1 MKYIDVYKKRVEH
14 LGTNPQRRAMKSGIL
29 EFSRSLRYNE
39 HTQRGLHKDGD
50 SLTFDGIVLTN
61 KEDDNKSTQILLTEL
76 DVPLACGD
84 IVIWNDERWLV
95 YQYTTSSYQPYQ
107 KFFMV
112 RCNYEIKWVDEE
124 GEVRKSWC
132 YLLGSKD
139 SKIKDNFRTWN
150 EVITPQPNKYIQLIL
165 PHTTMA
171 INTEI
176 IVLDEAWYLVD
187 YDQNSVPG
195 IVFMSFTET
204 NTNELRDD
212 IENKIANADKIAA
225 WTIVSPSE
233 QYVLPHSEV
242 ALDYVVQK
250 NGIVVDEKPEISI
263 SGSLVEQDGKIFAA
277 ESGEGQITFSIHD
290 QTFTQT
296 IHISTSPS
304 KQPMV
309 IFGDDKIRVSM
320 AATYELQGAD
330 QQVVFSVSDTKM
342 ATVETTGQS
351 TCLLT
356 TNSKNL
362 LGSVDLIATCGEEVY
377 TKTIKIIPIWQVI

>member
-14 LGTNPQRRAMKSGIL
+14 LGTNPQRRAMESGIL

-39 HTQRGLHKDGD
+39 HTQRGLHKDSD

-84 IVIWNDERWLV
+84 IVIWNDERWLI

-150 EVITPQPNKYIQLIL
+150 QVITPQPNKYIQLIL

-204 NTNELRDD
+204 NINELRDD
-212 IENKIANADKIAA
+212 VENKIANADKIAA

-233 QYVLPHSEV
+233 QYVLPHSEI

-250 NGIVVDEKPEISI
+250 NGIVVDEKPKISI

-277 ESGEGQITFSIHD
+277 ESGEGQITFSIHG
-290 QTFTQT
+290 QTFTQA
-296 IHISTSPS
+296 IHISASPS

>member
-14 LGTNPQRRAMKSGIL
+14 LGTNPQRRAMESGIL

-76 DVPLACGD
+76 SVPLKCGD

-124 GEVRKSWC
+124 GGVRKSWC

-165 PHTTMA
+165 PHTIMA

-187 YDQNSVPG
+187 YDQSSVPG

-204 NTNELRDD
+204 NINELRDD

-250 NGIVVDEKPEISI
+250 NGIVVGEKPEISI

-277 ESGEGQITFSIHD
+277 ESGEGQITFSIHG
-290 QTFTQT
+290 QTFTQA
-296 IHISTSPS
+296 IHISASST

>member
-14 LGTNPQRRAMKSGIL
+14 LGTNPQRRAMESGIL

-112 RCNYEIKWVDEE
+112 RCNYEIKWVDGE

-150 EVITPQPNKYIQLIL
+150 QVITPQPNKYIQLIL

-204 NTNELRDD
+204 NINELRDD
-212 IENKIANADKIAA
+212 VENKIANADKIAA
-225 WTIVSPSE
+225 WTIVSSSE

-290 QTFTQT
+290 QTFTQA
-296 IHISTSPS
+296 IHISASPS

-362 LGSVDLIATCGEEVY
+362 LGSVNLIATCGEEVY

>member
-1 MKYIDVYKKRVEH
+1 MKYIDVYKKRIEH
-14 LGTNPQRRAMKSGIL
+14 LGTNPQRRAMESGIL
-29 EFSRSLRYNE
+29 EFGRSLRYNE

-76 DVPLACGD
+76 SVPLKCGD

-124 GEVRKSWC
+124 GRVRKSWC

-187 YDQNSVPG
+187 YD
-195 IVFMSFTET
+195 
-204 NTNELRDD
+204 
-212 IENKIANADKIAA
+212 
-225 WTIVSPSE
+225 
-233 QYVLPHSEV
+233 
-242 ALDYVVQK
+242 
-250 NGIVVDEKPEISI
+250 
-263 SGSLVEQDGKIFAA
+263 
-277 ESGEGQITFSIHD
+277 
-290 QTFTQT
+290 
-296 IHISTSPS
+296 
-304 KQPMV
+304 
-309 IFGDDKIRVSM
+309 
-320 AATYELQGAD
+320 
-330 QQVVFSVSDTKM
+330 
-342 ATVETTGQS
+342 
-351 TCLLT
+351 
-356 TNSKNL
+356 
-362 LGSVDLIATCGEEVY
+362 
-377 TKTIKIIPIWQVI
+377 

>member
-1 MKYIDVYKKRVEH
+1 
-14 LGTNPQRRAMKSGIL
+14 
-29 EFSRSLRYNE
+29 
-39 HTQRGLHKDGD
+39 
-50 SLTFDGIVLTN
+50 
-61 KEDDNKSTQILLTEL
+61 
-76 DVPLACGD
+76 
-84 IVIWNDERWLV
+84 
-95 YQYTTSSYQPYQ
+95 
-107 KFFMV
+107 
-112 RCNYEIKWVDEE
+112 
-124 GEVRKSWC
+124 
-132 YLLGSKD
+132 
-139 SKIKDNFRTWN
+139 
-150 EVITPQPNKYIQLIL
+150 
-165 PHTTMA
+165 
-171 INTEI
+171 
-176 IVLDEAWYLVD
+176 
-187 YDQNSVPG
+187 
-195 IVFMSFTET
+195 MSFTET
-204 NTNELRDD
+204 NINELRDD
-212 IENKIANADKIAA
+212 VENKIANADKIAA

-233 QYVLPHSEV
+233 QYVLPYSEI
-242 ALDYVVQK
+242 ALNYVVQK

-263 SGSLVEQDGKIFAA
+263 SGSLIEQDGKIFAA
-277 ESGEGQITFSIHD
+277 ENGEGQITFSIHG

-296 IHISTSPS
+296 IHISASPS

>member
-14 LGTNPQRRAMKSGIL
+14 LGTNPQRRAMESGIL

-61 KEDDNKSTQILLTEL
+61 KEDDNKSTQILLTEF

-112 RCNYEIKWVDEE
+112 RCNYEIKWVDGE

-150 EVITPQPNKYIQLIL
+150 QVITPQPNKYIQLIL

-204 NTNELRDD
+204 NINELRDD
-212 IENKIANADKIAA
+212 VENKIANADKIAA

-290 QTFTQT
+290 QTFTQA
-296 IHISTSPS
+296 IHISASPS

-362 LGSVDLIATCGEEVY
+362 LGSVNLIATCGEEVY

>member
-14 LGTNPQRRAMKSGIL
+14 LGTNPQRRAMESGIL

-76 DVPLACGD
+76 GVPLACGD

-204 NTNELRDD
+204 NINELRDD
-212 IENKIANADKIAA
+212 VENKIANADKIAA
-225 WTIVSPSE
+225 WTIVSSSE

-277 ESGEGQITFSIHD
+277 ESGEGQITFSIHG

-296 IHISTSPS
+296 IHVSTSPS

-362 LGSVDLIATCGEEVY
+362 LGSVDLIATCGGEVY

>member
-14 LGTNPQRRAMKSGIL
+14 LGTNPQRRAMESGIL

-39 HTQRGLHKDGD
+39 HTQHGLHKDGD

-112 RCNYEIKWVDEE
+112 RCNYEIKWVDGE

-204 NTNELRDD
+204 NINELRDD
-212 IENKIANADKIAA
+212 VENKIANADKIAA

-233 QYVLPHSEV
+233 QYVLPHSEI

-263 SGSLVEQDGKIFAA
+263 SGPLVEQDGKIFAA
-277 ESGEGQITFSIHD
+277 ESGEGQITFSIHG
-290 QTFTQT
+290 QIFTQT
-296 IHISTSPS
+296 IHISASPS

>member
-1 MKYIDVYKKRVEH
+1 MKYIDVYKKRIEH
-14 LGTNPQRRAMKSGIL
+14 LGTNPQRRAMESGIL

-124 GEVRKSWC
+124 GGVRKSWC

-204 NTNELRDD
+204 NINELRDD
-212 IENKIANADKIAA
+212 VENKIANADKIAA
-225 WTIVSPSE
+225 WTIVSSSE

-263 SGSLVEQDGKIFAA
+263 SGSLIEQDGKIFAA
-277 ESGEGQITFSIHD
+277 ESGEGQITFSIHG
-290 QTFTQT
+290 QTFTQV
-296 IHISTSPS
+296 IHISTSS
-304 KQPMV
+304 TKQPMV

>member
-14 LGTNPQRRAMKSGIL
+14 LGTNPQRRAMESGIL

-50 SLTFDGIVLTN
+50 SFTFDGIVLTN

-112 RCNYEIKWVDEE
+112 RCNYEIKWVDGE

-150 EVITPQPNKYIQLIL
+150 QVITPQPNKYIQLIL

-187 YDQNSVPG
+187 YD
-195 IVFMSFTET
+195 
-204 NTNELRDD
+204 
-212 IENKIANADKIAA
+212 
-225 WTIVSPSE
+225 
-233 QYVLPHSEV
+233 
-242 ALDYVVQK
+242 
-250 NGIVVDEKPEISI
+250 
-263 SGSLVEQDGKIFAA
+263 
-277 ESGEGQITFSIHD
+277 
-290 QTFTQT
+290 
-296 IHISTSPS
+296 
-304 KQPMV
+304 
-309 IFGDDKIRVSM
+309 
-320 AATYELQGAD
+320 
-330 QQVVFSVSDTKM
+330 
-342 ATVETTGQS
+342 
-351 TCLLT
+351 
-356 TNSKNL
+356 
-362 LGSVDLIATCGEEVY
+362 
-377 TKTIKIIPIWQVI
+377 

>member
-14 LGTNPQRRAMKSGIL
+14 LGTNPQRRAMESGIL

-39 HTQRGLHKDGD
+39 HTQRDLHKDGD

-112 RCNYEIKWVDEE
+112 RCNYEIKWVDGE

-150 EVITPQPNKYIQLIL
+150 QVITPQPNKYIQLIL

-204 NTNELRDD
+204 NINELRDD
-212 IENKIANADKIAA
+212 VENKIANADKIAA

-242 ALDYVVQK
+242 TLDYVVQK
-250 NGIVVDEKPEISI
+250 NGIIVDEKPEISI

-277 ESGEGQITFSIHD
+277 ESGEGQITFSIHG
-290 QTFTQT
+290 QTFMQS
-296 IHISTSPS
+296 IHISASPT

>member
-1 MKYIDVYKKRVEH
+1 
-14 LGTNPQRRAMKSGIL
+14 
-29 EFSRSLRYNE
+29 
-39 HTQRGLHKDGD
+39 
-50 SLTFDGIVLTN
+50 
-61 KEDDNKSTQILLTEL
+61 
-76 DVPLACGD
+76 
-84 IVIWNDERWLV
+84 
-95 YQYTTSSYQPYQ
+95 
-107 KFFMV
+107 
-112 RCNYEIKWVDEE
+112 
-124 GEVRKSWC
+124 
-132 YLLGSKD
+132 
-139 SKIKDNFRTWN
+139 
-150 EVITPQPNKYIQLIL
+150 
-165 PHTTMA
+165 
-171 INTEI
+171 
-176 IVLDEAWYLVD
+176 
-187 YDQNSVPG
+187 
-195 IVFMSFTET
+195 MSFTET
-204 NTNELRDD
+204 NINELRDD
-212 IENKIANADKIAA
+212 IENKVANADKIAA

-263 SGSLVEQDGKIFAA
+263 SGSLVERDGKIFAA

>member
-1 MKYIDVYKKRVEH
+1 
-14 LGTNPQRRAMKSGIL
+14 
-29 EFSRSLRYNE
+29 
-39 HTQRGLHKDGD
+39 
-50 SLTFDGIVLTN
+50 
-61 KEDDNKSTQILLTEL
+61 
-76 DVPLACGD
+76 
-84 IVIWNDERWLV
+84 
-95 YQYTTSSYQPYQ
+95 
-107 KFFMV
+107 
-112 RCNYEIKWVDEE
+112 
-124 GEVRKSWC
+124 
-132 YLLGSKD
+132 
-139 SKIKDNFRTWN
+139 
-150 EVITPQPNKYIQLIL
+150 
-165 PHTTMA
+165 
-171 INTEI
+171 
-176 IVLDEAWYLVD
+176 
-187 YDQNSVPG
+187 
-195 IVFMSFTET
+195 MSFTET
-204 NTNELRDD
+204 NINELRDD
-212 IENKIANADKIAA
+212 VENKIANADKIAA

-263 SGSLVEQDGKIFAA
+263 SGSLIEQGGKIFAA

-290 QTFTQT
+290 QTFTQI
-296 IHISTSPS
+296 IHISASPS

-377 TKTIKIIPIWQVI
+377 TKTIKIIPIW

>member
-14 LGTNPQRRAMKSGIL
+14 LGTNPQRRAMESGIL

-39 HTQRGLHKDGD
+39 HTQRDLHKDGD

-76 DVPLACGD
+76 NVPLKCGD

-204 NTNELRDD
+204 NINELRDD
-212 IENKIANADKIAA
+212 VENKIANADKIAA

-263 SGSLVEQDGKIFAA
+263 SGSLVERDGKIFVA
-277 ESGEGQITFSIHD
+277 ESGEGQITFSIHG
-290 QTFTQT
+290 QTFIQT
-296 IHISTSPS
+296 IHISASPS

>member
-14 LGTNPQRRAMKSGIL
+14 LGTNPQRRAMESGIL

-39 HTQRGLHKDGD
+39 HTQHGLHKDGD
-50 SLTFDGIVLTN
+50 NLTFDGIVLTN

-84 IVIWNDERWLV
+84 IVIWNNERWLV

-112 RCNYEIKWVDEE
+112 RCNYEIKWVDKE

-204 NTNELRDD
+204 NINELRDD
-212 IENKIANADKIAA
+212 VENKIANADKIAA

-242 ALDYVVQK
+242 ALDYVIQK

-277 ESGEGQITFSIHD
+277 ESGEGQITFSIHG
-290 QTFTQT
+290 QTFTQA
-296 IHISTSPS
+296 IHISASPS

-342 ATVETTGQS
+342 ATVKTTGQS

>member
-14 LGTNPQRRAMKSGIL
+14 LGTNPQRRAMESGIL

-76 DVPLACGD
+76 SVPLKCGD

-124 GEVRKSWC
+124 GGVRKSWC

-187 YDQNSVPG
+187 YDQSSVPG

-204 NTNELRDD
+204 NINELRDD

-233 QYVLPHSEV
+233 QYVLPHSEI
-242 ALDYVVQK
+242 ALNYVVQK

-263 SGSLVEQDGKIFAA
+263 SGSLVERDGKIFAA
-277 ESGEGQITFSIHD
+277 ESGKGQITFSIHG
-290 QTFTQT
+290 QTFTQA
-296 IHISTSPS
+296 IHISASPS

-330 QQVVFSVSDTKM
+330 QQVVFSVSDAKM

>member
-14 LGTNPQRRAMKSGIL
+14 LGTNPQRRAMESGIL

-39 HTQRGLHKDGD
+39 HTQRGLHKDSD

-84 IVIWNDERWLV
+84 IVIWNDERWLI

-150 EVITPQPNKYIQLIL
+150 QVITPQPNKYIQLIL

-204 NTNELRDD
+204 NINELRDD
-212 IENKIANADKIAA
+212 VENKIANADKIAA

-277 ESGEGQITFSIHD
+277 ESGEGQITFSIHG
-290 QTFTQT
+290 QTFTQA
-296 IHISTSPS
+296 IHISASPS

>member
-14 LGTNPQRRAMKSGIL
+14 LGTNPQRRAMESGIL

-39 HTQRGLHKDGD
+39 HTQRSLHKDGD

-76 DVPLACGD
+76 SVPLACGD
-84 IVIWNDERWLV
+84 IVIWNNERWLV

-124 GEVRKSWC
+124 GGIRKSWC

-204 NTNELRDD
+204 NINELRDD
-212 IENKIANADKIAA
+212 VENKIANADKIAA

-263 SGSLVEQDGKIFAA
+263 SGSLIEQDGKIFAA
-277 ESGEGQITFSIHD
+277 ESGEGQITFSIHG

-296 IHISTSPS
+296 IHISASPS

>member
-14 LGTNPQRRAMKSGIL
+14 LGTNPQRRAMESGIL

-39 HTQRGLHKDGD
+39 HTQRSLHKDGD

-76 DVPLACGD
+76 DVPLKCGD
-84 IVIWNDERWLV
+84 IVIWNNERWLV

-124 GEVRKSWC
+124 GGIRKSWC

-204 NTNELRDD
+204 NINELRDD
-212 IENKIANADKIAA
+212 VENKIANADKIAA

-250 NGIVVDEKPEISI
+250 NGIVIDEKPEISI
-263 SGSLVEQDGKIFAA
+263 SGSLIEQDGKIFAA
-277 ESGEGQITFSIHD
+277 ESGEGQITFSIHG

-296 IHISTSPS
+296 IHISASPS

>member
-14 LGTNPQRRAMKSGIL
+14 LGTNPQRRAMESGIL

-39 HTQRGLHKDGD
+39 HTQRDLHKDGD

-112 RCNYEIKWVDEE
+112 RCNYEIKWVDGE

-150 EVITPQPNKYIQLIL
+150 QVITPQPNKYIQLIL

-204 NTNELRDD
+204 NINELRDD
-212 IENKIANADKIAA
+212 VENKIANADKIAA

-250 NGIVVDEKPEISI
+250 NGIIVDEKPEISI

-277 ESGEGQITFSIHD
+277 ESGEGQITFSIHG
-290 QTFTQT
+290 QTFMQS
-296 IHISTSPS
+296 IHISASPT

-342 ATVETTGQS
+342 AAVETTGQS

>member
-14 LGTNPQRRAMKSGIL
+14 LGTNPQRRAMESGIL

-150 EVITPQPNKYIQLIL
+150 QVITPQPNKYIQLIL

-204 NTNELRDD
+204 NINELRDD
-212 IENKIANADKIAA
+212 IENKIANADKIAT
-225 WTIVSPSE
+225 WTIVSLSE

-250 NGIVVDEKPEISI
+250 NGVVVDEKPEISI

-277 ESGEGQITFSIHD
+277 ESGEGQITFSIHG
-290 QTFTQT
+290 QTFTQI
-296 IHISTSPS
+296 IHISESPS